1 VATYFDLSDAN
12 ARLVALRPLL
22 VDLRD
27 DRDAVA
33 GSQRRLEQL
42 RRDGGDH
49 HAELER
55 EQEEITR
62 LVRRMT
68 GTVRQID
75 AWGILLRDIGTGLVD
90 FPALASGRPI
100 WLCWRLGEA
109 DITWWHELEAG
120 VAGRRPLID
129 LE

>member
-1 VATYFDLSDAN
+1 MATYFDLSDAN
-12 ARLVALRPLL
+12 ARLVELRPLL
-22 VDLRD
+22 SDLRD

-33 GSQRRLEQL
+33 RSQRRLEQL
-42 RRDGGDH
+42 RRDGADH
-49 HAELER
+49 HAELEH
-55 EQEEITR
+55 EQEELKR

-68 GTVRQID
+68 DAVRRID
-75 AWGILLRDIGTGLVD
+75 AWGIMLRDIGTGLVD

-109 DITWWHELEAG
+109 DIAWWHELEAG